1 MMKTLQRCGV
11 LVLTLAL
18 LIGILPVDTILYAKA
33 QPTKKETD
41 VSNKKTSGQMT
52 TLKYPMHQL
61 QKMTQRNG
69 QVMRKTS
76 ALDKQGNLIYPV
88 ENGNIYFNK
97 TKNTIVKADQTITS
111 AIIPSNIEGI
121 PVKAIGNEAFRDCFK
136 LKTISLPK
144 DLEEIGYRAFSHCT
158 SLEKIFIPKTVVRT
172 GKYYGQP
179 GAWFW
184 GCEKLK
190 EIILEE
196 GTSRII
202 EGSFSGIPNSFK
214 MVIPASVKEIGSQAF
229 ANSKGIKKV
238 TYGEPTTVGTIV
250 IPQTV
255 KSIGESAFYDCSELE
270 NVKWPSHIKNIPN
283 EAFRD
288 CFKLKTISLPKDL
301 EEIGY
306 RAFSH
311 CTSLEKIFIP
321 KTVVRT
327 GKYYGQPGAWFWGC
341 EKLKEIILEEGT
353 SRIIEGS
360 FSGISS
366 SYKMV
371 IPESV
376 KEIGERAFANSENLK
391 TLTLNKN
398 ITLIADNSFENCS
411 SLELEFP
418 LNYVC
423 LEHVFKKNIP
433 YKLIIGEHKMNAG
446 ILNEKSSRFKVDGIT
461 PEGYYNCSIQYEVDS
476 NKFAALKNKMI
487 RMRLDNNTRMVY
499 SSIKMNG
506 QKLTN
511 ISMIDHLLS
520 IPVTENHGTIS
531 FLLKPF
537 NGIQAKAFASFS
549 YSDSDKKMDDLIG
562 YISSSEAG
570 ITCET
575 PSFTSEKTFE
585 IQGYSKADAVV
596 KIFIDE
602 KLQGEVKTDHKGF
615 YKYSLHHNFN
625 TFGSHTIKV
634 NLNETNK
641 WVLKKVVFDPN
652 HPELEK
658 FEMIYSNHHL
668 EAGND
673 YHSVDLLK
681 NDISY
686 VTAWYNR
693 PLTFK
698 IKYKNDKNIGAVF
711 LNGYIEGKKVMI
723 QMFKDKK
730 TGEWVN
736 KYPFVPSDPLKLP
749 SSIWPTVIRKDQLKT
764 ENDDK
769 IDLDLKKN
777 EKLDK
782 SVARMSKNYF
792 SETLKIKKDDIK
804 PGFSRKIDKNKTS
817 SSLLALAQTYD
828 KLISSS
834 EVEYDSILAE
844 YKHSLAS
851 YIKSSV
857 SKFKKMNGITIE
869 KNPNIEVVSNIA
881 MNMLSI
887 GLGELNADLGFVFDT
902 ITNTIDV
909 YTCYYYMFRVL
920 AAIENNN
927 KADLKKYGNLLI
939 RKSLV
944 ASFNIYSLF
953 NPTQGLANAIT
964 MGLFSFA
971 LEKILDGIDFA
982 TGIEFLVNLP
992 KIIRDLSGYV
1002 YEAVT
1007 SNQIEGAVVSIYHQD
1022 LVNGTPVFWESA
1034 KFGQEN
1040 NQITKA
1046 DGKYGWNVPE
1056 GNWQVRCQK
1065 PGYENY
1071 TSGWIKVP
1079 PQHDD
1084 INIGLISK
1092 ETPTLSNGIRKDDGI
1107 ELNFSKYMKP
1117 DSVKNMVVNDEK
1129 GEVLE
1134 YDLDYSKEE
1143 KNEKGEVLAKKY
1155 ILKIKNKGKVA
1166 YSLKTNGKI
1175 KSYAGISMDEKTMIL
1190 K

>member
-1 MMKTLQRCGV
+1 
-11 LVLTLAL
+11 
-18 LIGILPVDTILYAKA
+18 
-33 QPTKKETD
+33 
-41 VSNKKTSGQMT
+41 
-52 TLKYPMHQL
+52 
-61 QKMTQRNG
+61 
-69 QVMRKTS
+69 
-76 ALDKQGNLIYPV
+76 
-88 ENGNIYFNK
+88 
-97 TKNTIVKADQTITS
+97 
-111 AIIPSNIEGI
+111 
-121 PVKAIGNEAFRDCFK
+121 
-136 LKTISLPK
+136 
-144 DLEEIGYRAFSHCT
+144 
-158 SLEKIFIPKTVVRT
+158 
-172 GKYYGQP
+172 
-179 GAWFW
+179 
-184 GCEKLK
+184 
-190 EIILEE
+190 
-196 GTSRII
+196 
-202 EGSFSGIPNSFK
+202 
-214 MVIPASVKEIGSQAF
+214 
-229 ANSKGIKKV
+229 
-238 TYGEPTTVGTIV
+238 
-250 IPQTV
+250 
-255 KSIGESAFYDCSELE
+255 
-270 NVKWPSHIKNIPN
+270 
-283 EAFRD
+283 
-288 CFKLKTISLPKDL
+288 
-301 EEIGY
+301 
-306 RAFSH
+306 
-311 CTSLEKIFIP
+311 
-321 KTVVRT
+321 
-327 GKYYGQPGAWFWGC
+327 
-341 EKLKEIILEEGT
+341 
-353 SRIIEGS
+353 
-360 FSGISS
+360 S

-711 LNGYIEGKKVMI
+711 LNGYIEGKKAMI

-992 KIIRDLSGYV
+992 KIIRDPSGYV

-1007 SNQIEGAVVSIYHQD
+1007 SNRIEGAVVSIYHQD

-1117 DSVKNMVVNDEK
+1117 DSVKNMVINDEK
-1129 GEVLE
+1129 GEVF
-1134 YDLDYSKEE
+1134 
-1143 KNEKGEVLAKKY
+1143 AKKY

-1175 KSYAGISMDEKTMIL
+1175 KSYAGISMDEKTMVL

>member
-33 QPTKKETD
+33 QSIKKETD

-76 ALDKQGNLIYPV
+76 ALDKHGNLIYPV

-121 PVKAIGNEAFRDCFK
+121 PVKAIGNEAFQDCSK

-144 DLEEIGYRAFSHCT
+144 DLEEIGYRAFYDCT
-158 SLEKIFIPKTVVRT
+158 SLEKIFIPKTVVRSSVNYSLK
-172 GKYYGQP
+172 GE
-179 GAWFW
+179 WFR
-184 GCEKLK
+184 GCDKLK
-190 EIILEE
+190 EIVLEE
-196 GTSRII
+196 GTSRIL

-214 MVIPASVKEIGSQAF
+214 MVIPASVKEIGEKAF
-229 ANSKGIKKV
+229 ASSK
-238 TYGEPTTVGTIV
+238 
-250 IPQTV
+250 
-255 KSIGESAFYDCSELE
+255 
-270 NVKWPSHIKNIPN
+270 
-283 EAFRD
+283 
-288 CFKLKTISLPKDL
+288 
-301 EEIGY
+301 
-306 RAFSH
+306 
-311 CTSLEKIFIP
+311 
-321 KTVVRT
+321 
-327 GKYYGQPGAWFWGC
+327 
-341 EKLKEIILEEGT
+341 
-353 SRIIEGS
+353 
-360 FSGISS
+360 
-366 SYKMV
+366 
-371 IPESV
+371 
-376 KEIGERAFANSENLK
+376 NLK

-423 LEHVFKKNIP
+423 LDYVFKKNIP

-446 ILNEKSSRFKVDGIT
+446 ILNEKSSRFKVNGIT
-461 PEGYYNCSIQYEVDS
+461 SEGYYNCSIQYEVDS
-476 NKFAALKNKMI
+476 NKFASLKNKMI

-511 ISMIDHLLS
+511 ISVIDNLLS
-520 IPVTENHGTIS
+520 IPVTENRGIIS
-531 FLLKPF
+531 FSLKPF

-549 YSDSDKKMDDLIG
+549 YSNSDKKMDDLIG

-585 IQGYSKADAVV
+585 IQGYSKANAVV

-634 NLNETNK
+634 NLNETDK
-641 WVLKKVVFDPN
+641 WALKKVVFDPN

-658 FEMIYSNHHL
+658 FEVIYSNRPKN
-668 EAGND
+668 ENK
-673 YHSVDLLK
+673 YHSFDLLK

-686 VTAWYNR
+686 VSVWYDSS
-693 PLTFK
+693 LTFK

-782 SVARMSKNYF
+782 SIARMSKNYF

-817 SSLLALAQTYD
+817 SSLLVLAQTYD

-834 EVEYDSILAE
+834 EAEYDSILAK
-844 YKHSLAS
+844 YKHLLDS

-857 SKFKKMNGITIE
+857 SKFKKTNGITIE

-887 GLGELNADLGFVFDT
+887 GLGELNADLGFAFDT
-902 ITNTIDV
+902 ITNIIDA

-927 KADLKKYGNLLI
+927 KADLKKYGNLFI
-939 RKSLV
+939 RKALV

-982 TGIEFLVNLP
+982 AGIEGLLNLP
-992 KIIRDLSGYV
+992 KIIRDPSGYV

-1007 SNQIEGAVVSIYHQD
+1007 SNRIEGAVVSIYHQD

-1092 ETPTLSNGIRKDDGI
+1092 ETPTLSNGIRKDDVV

-1117 DSVKNMVVNDEK
+1117 DSVKNMVINDEK

-1143 KNEKGEVLAKKY
+1143 KNEKGEVFAKKY